1 MSLELYKIEVGPWPM
16 NSYVVVCPETAISAI
31 IDPGADEERILEKIA
46 LNRVAAIL
54 LTHGHLD
61 HIGALERVKSA
72 TGAPVY
78 LHPMEAEH
86 FNLVYDIPFQDG
98 MIIGVGTSQVRAVHT
113 PGHTPGMTSL
123 DLGDGR
129 VLVGDTL
136 FVGGPGR
143 TGSPEDFTITMRTLQ
158 DILFTWPDETV
169 FFPGHGVHGTI
180 GEERSAFE
188 AFVERGWPSG
198 LYGDVTWE

>member
-1 MSLELYKIEVGPWPM
+1 MPHELYKIEVGPWPM
-16 NSYVVVCPETAISAI
+16 NSYIVVCPETAISAI
-31 IDPGADEERILEKIA
+31 IDPGADEDRILEKISQT
-46 LNRVAAIL
+46 RVAAIL
-54 LTHGHLD
+54 LTHGHVD
-61 HIGALERVKSA
+61 HIGALEGVKSA
-72 TGAPVY
+72 TGAPIY
-78 LHPMEAEH
+78 LHPKEAEH
-86 FNLVYDIPFQDG
+86 FNLDYDVPFQDG
-98 MIIGVGTSQVRAVHT
+98 LVIRVGTSQVRAVHT

-143 TGSPEDFTITMRTLQ
+143 TGSPDDFAITMRTLK

-169 FFPGHGVHGTI
+169 FYPGHGVHGTI
-180 GEERSAFE
+180 GEERPAFE
-188 AFVERGWPSG
+188 AFVERGWSSG

>member
-1 MSLELYKIEVGPWPM
+1 VG
-16 NSYVVVCPETAISAI
+16 N
-31 IDPGADEERILEKIA
+31 
-46 LNRVAAIL
+46 
-54 LTHGHLD
+54 
-61 HIGALERVKSA
+61 
-72 TGAPVY
+72 
-78 LHPMEAEH
+78 
-86 FNLVYDIPFQDG
+86 
-98 MIIGVGTSQVRAVHT
+98 SQVRAVHT

>member
-1 MSLELYKIEVGPWPM
+1 MPLELYKIEVGPWPM
-16 NSYVVVCPETAISAI
+16 NSYVVVCPETGISAI

-54 LTHGHLD
+54 LTHGHFD

-98 MIIGVGTSQVRAVHT
+98 MMIGVGNSQVRVVHT

>member
-98 MIIGVGTSQVRAVHT
+98 MIIGVGNSQLRAVHT

>member
-1 MSLELYKIEVGPWPM
+1 MPLELYKIEVGPWPM
-16 NSYVVVCPETAISAI
+16 NSYIVVCPETAISAI

-46 LNRVAAIL
+46 QTRVVAIL
-54 LTHGHLD
+54 LTHGHVD
-61 HIGALERVKSA
+61 HIGALEGVKSA
-72 TGAPVY
+72 TNAPVY

-98 MIIGVGTSQVRAVHT
+98 MIIRVGNSQVRAVHT

-123 DLGDGR
+123 DLEDGR

-143 TGSPEDFTITMRTLQ
+143 TGSPEDFTITMRTLH

-169 FFPGHGVHGTI
+169 FYPGHGVHGRI

-188 AFVERGWPSG
+188 AFVERGWSSG

>member
-1 MSLELYKIEVGPWPM
+1 MPLELYMIEVGSWPM
-16 NSYVVVCPETAISAI
+16 NSYIVVCPETGISAI
-31 IDPGADEERILEKIA
+31 IDPGADAERILEKIA
-46 LNRVAAIL
+46 QSPVAAIL
-54 LTHGHLD
+54 LTHGHVD
-61 HIGALERVKSA
+61 HIGALEGVKSV

-78 LHPMEAEH
+78 LHPMDAEH
-86 FNLVYDIPFQDG
+86 FNLIYDIPFQDG
-98 MIIGVGTSQVRAVHT
+98 MIIGVGYSQVRAIHT

-158 DILFTWPDETV
+158 DILFTWPDETL
-169 FFPGHGVHGTI
+169 FYPGHGVHGTI

-188 AFVERGWPSG
+188 AFVERGWSSD

>member
-1 MSLELYKIEVGPWPM
+1 MPLELYKIEVGPWPM

-98 MIIGVGTSQVRAVHT
+98 MIDR
-113 PGHTPGMTSL
+113 
-123 DLGDGR
+123 
-129 VLVGDTL
+129 
-136 FVGGPGR
+136 
-143 TGSPEDFTITMRTLQ
+143 
-158 DILFTWPDETV
+158 
-169 FFPGHGVHGTI
+169 
-180 GEERSAFE
+180 
-188 AFVERGWPSG
+188 
-198 LYGDVTWE
+198 

>member
-129 VLVGDTL
+129 VVVGDTL

-143 TGSPEDFTITMRTLQ
+143 TGSTEDFTITMRTLQ

-169 FFPGHGVHGTI
+169 FYPGHGVHGTI

-188 AFVERGWPSG
+188 AFVERGWSSG